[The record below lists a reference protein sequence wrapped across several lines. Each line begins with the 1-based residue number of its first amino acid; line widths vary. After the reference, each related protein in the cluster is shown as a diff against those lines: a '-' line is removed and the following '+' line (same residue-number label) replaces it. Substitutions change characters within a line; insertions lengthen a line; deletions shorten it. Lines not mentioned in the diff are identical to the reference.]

1 MTCYH
6 EEGSPPEKNG
16 DLDAVGGG
24 GGGVAVVPHPQMALH
39 LSGDVFSPC

>member
-24 GGGVAVVPHPQMALH
+24 EVAVVPHPQMALH
-39 LSGDVFSPC
+39 LCGDVFSPC

>member
-24 GGGVAVVPHPQMALH
+24 GGGGCSASSSDGIA
-39 LSGDVFSPC
+39 FKW